1 VRRQSAAILFA
12 DIRGFTTKC
21 ETMAPED
28 AIAFLKD
35 FHGRMEDVIFR
46 HGGTLDKILRD
57 GLLAV
62 FGIPVRS

>member
-1 VRRQSAAILFA
+1 
-12 DIRGFTTKC
+12 
-21 ETMAPED
+21 MAPED

-62 FGIPVRS
+62 FGISVRS